1 MMLGLAADYRPCRS
15 TLSRE
20 ARVSAKLQHVRLIL
34 ASASPRRRELLSA
47 LDVPFTVRPANAEE
61 DVDPAQA
68 PEAAVRSIAE
78 RKATAARAA
87 NGGQSLVLAADTVV
101 VLDGRV
107 LGKPADAPEARGM
120 LAALAGRR
128 HDVYTAVVVCDGER
142 RISETV
148 CTGVTM
154 RQYSTAEIDASIA
167 AGTPFDK
174 AGGYA
179 IQDPLLRPVE
189 QFDGCY
195 CNVMGLPLWTVRDL
209 LLRLRPDSRTQAP
222 DAVLERCAGCPS
234 RPE

>member
-1 MMLGLAADYRPCRS
+1 MTERGTTGS
-15 TLSRE
+15 
-20 ARVSAKLQHVRLIL
+20 LIL

-47 LDVPFTVRPANAEE
+47 LYVPFAVRPANANE
-61 DVDPAQA
+61 DVDPALE
-68 PEAAVRSIAE
+68 PVLTVRSIAW

-87 NGGQSLVLAADTVV
+87 NAGQSLVLAADTVV
-101 VLDGRV
+101 VLDGRI

-154 RQYSTAEIDASIA
+154 RQYSTDEIEASIA

-209 LLRLRPDSRTQAP
+209 LLHLRPGIRTHPPDSVF
-222 DAVLERCAGCPS
+222 DRCAGCPS